1 MRFVEIRG
9 NLLVPISNEEM
20 MLLEKIKGSVDPVSL
35 RDLEERERQLSKS
48 LVHKGVLSRIKI
60 DGRSCLVYNDLEDLW
75 GI

>member
-20 MLLEKIKGSVDPVSL
+20 MLLEKVKGADEPLSMK
-35 RDLEERERQLSKS
+35 DLEERERYLSKI
-48 LVHKGVLSRIKI
+48 LVHKGVLSRVRI
-60 DGRSCLVYNDLEDLW
+60 DDNSCLVYNDLEDLW